1 MMAIPRRRLARAS
14 LLVAIIV
21 TGGAAVGAGGCDFAR
36 VALANSRW
44 FFRTPSP
51 APFADRPR
59 ADDAALSVLW
69 VGHATALIQI
79 HDRYILTDPVF
90 TELVGGLSRR
100 VVAPGLRPDQLP
112 HLAAVLVS
120 HRHFDHLSKDSLALL
135 AGRADVILTPA
146 GAGADVPREAGPVE
160 ELAWDEQ
167 LRTAD
172 GLTITA
178 VRVAHEGNRLLHD
191 GAAHPRAFTGY
202 VVEHRGLTV
211 FFPGDTAY
219 ARDRFDAVRRRFPR
233 IDLAL
238 LPVGPITPTR
248 MMRAHHLDPAE
259 ALTAFEDLG
268 AAQMVPVHFGTFM
281 HSFDLPGEVERAL
294 DEALAARP
302 ALTSRVHRLGP
313 GQRRVIIPRGR
324 RT

>member
-1 MMAIPRRRLARAS
+1 LRDDHHLIIVNDRRRSSRRTS
-14 LLVAIIV
+14 LLVALALAII
-21 TGGAAVGAGGCDFAR
+21 GAVGGCDFAR
-36 VALANSRW
+36 VALYNSRW

-69 VGHATALIQI
+69 VGHA
-79 HDRYILTDPVF
+79 
-90 TELVGGLSRR
+90 
-100 VVAPGLRPDQLP
+100 LRPDQLP
-112 HLAAVLVS
+112 HISAVLVS
-120 HRHFDHLSKDSLALL
+120 HRHFDHLSKDSLSLL

-146 GAGADVPREAGPVE
+146 GARADVPREAGPVE
-160 ELAWDEQ
+160 ELAWDEE
-167 LRTAD
+167 LHTAD

-191 GAAHPRAFTGY
+191 GGSHPRAFTGY
-202 VVEHRGLTV
+202 VIEHRGLTV

-302 ALTSRVHRLGP
+302 ALTARVHRLGP
-313 GQRRVIIPRGR
+313 GQRRVIIPLSRGR
-324 RT
+324 T